1 MRWTPGAK
9 IAVEHALIRAD
20 HETVGRAITY
30 AEELAEYL
38 KLAIVDTDIWIQA
51 LIHVKHERNDQMRD
65 AS

>member
-9 IAVEHALIRAD
+9 IAVEHALIQVED
-20 HETVGRAITY
+20 ETVDCAITY

-38 KLAIVDTDIWIQA
+38 KSAIVDTDIWIQA
-51 LIHVKHERNDQMRD
+51 LIHIKHERNDQMRD